1 MVLQHR
7 HFYKWKQAVISAIDK
22 ITSHLS
28 TKLTTENSENTLKL
42 KDKIIADKLKIL
54 YNKCVAILIIT
65 DSGNIDFVCQRLY
78 TQDLIYELGLTN
90 VNKITTAHMKTN
102 KPIDKI

>member
-1 MVLQHR
+1 MVLQNH
-7 HFYKWKQAVISAIDK
+7 HFYVWKQAVISAIDN

-28 TKLTTENSENTLKL
+28 TTLTKENSENTLKL
-42 KDKIIADKLKIL
+42 KDKIIAEELKIL
-54 YNKCVAILIIT
+54 YNKCVAILIDT

-90 VNKITTAHMKTN
+90 VNNITPTHMKTN
-102 KPIDKI
+102 KLVDKI